1 VKKELEK
8 PYKAMMVLLSK
19 PEVMAVC
26 DETFC
31 ANAANAITTAWDKHH
46 KDIIKRRA
54 RNSLAGN
61 PRSGPHLPLANVAPA
76 TCEQEACEVS
86 EALPLANDI
95 AKELVQAKAEIAKLQ
110 EELVQAKAE
119 NTRLKEEVIRQ
130 HAADMQTFDL
140 MKAQLASFL
149 QMLDMVR
156 PGSHN
161 IKMS

>member
-1 VKKELEK
+1 
-8 PYKAMMVLLSK
+8 
-19 PEVMAVC
+19 
-26 DETFC
+26 
-31 ANAANAITTAWDKHH
+31 
-46 KDIIKRRA
+46 
-54 RNSLAGN
+54 
-61 PRSGPHLPLANVAPA
+61 LPLANVAPA

-119 NTRLKEEVIRQ
+119 NTRLKEDVIRQ
-130 HAADMQTFDL
+130 HVADMQTFDL

-149 QMLDMVR
+149 QMLDMIR